1 MQTIGN
7 DSDNSSGDGRAAQER
22 PRSGDLALLF
32 AGAATAV
39 VVSGA
44 ILAFGDLDSPLRG
57 PLTLALLLG
66 APSGAIA
73 LALNGL
79 QPWGRI
85 VASLMGGAALNLLV
99 AQAMLAMHMWS
110 VRGGMVAVCGLSLVI
125 GALALLTRKHPVH
138 LRRTTKSSET

>member
-1 MQTIGN
+1 MQTIRN
-7 DSDNSSGDGRAAQER
+7 DSDNSSADGRAAQER

-32 AGAATAV
+32 AGAATALV
-39 VVSGA
+39 AVGA

-73 LALNGL
+73 IALNGL
-79 QPWGRI
+79 QPWGRV

-110 VRGGMVAVCGLSLVI
+110 VRGGMIAVCGLSLAI
-125 GALALLTRKHPVH
+125 WALALLTRRHPVH
-138 LRRTTKSSET
+138 LRRTTKSSEK